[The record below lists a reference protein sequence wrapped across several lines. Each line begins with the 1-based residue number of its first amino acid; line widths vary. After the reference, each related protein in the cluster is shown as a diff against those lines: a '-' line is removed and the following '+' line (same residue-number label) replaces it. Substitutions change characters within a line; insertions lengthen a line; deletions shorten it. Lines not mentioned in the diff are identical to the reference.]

1 MIWFG
6 CLFITS
12 LTEKKLIVKYLS
24 EPTDYKQYCD
34 LGKNNVIFKPPVCPH
49 CKSSDCLI
57 GHSWYARKGLSGA
70 DCDYVPF
77 WIRRFYCKNTG
88 KTISMHPCFSHTRKR
103 YTFQHVIDCLT
114 RMIENLVKVS
124 QIVSSSEVPRQTLN
138 RWFYG
143 FSSTNCETKR
153 ICYRLNG
160 PPESS
165 LGMQIFD
172 YFRKMET
179 GTLIENLRNG
189 MVLLFEEFYT
199 PLY

>member
-1 MIWFG
+1 
-6 CLFITS
+6 
-12 LTEKKLIVKYLS
+12 
-24 EPTDYKQYCD
+24 
-34 LGKNNVIFKPPVCPH
+34 
-49 CKSSDCLI
+49 
-57 GHSWYARKGLSGA
+57 
-70 DCDYVPF
+70 
-77 WIRRFYCKNTG
+77 
-88 KTISMHPCFSHTRKR
+88 MHPCFSHTRKR

-124 QIVSSSEVPRQTLN
+124 QIISSSEVPGRHLIA
-138 RWFYG
+138 G
-143 FSSTNCETKR
+143 FMAFQALTAKR
-153 ICYRLNG
+153 KEYVKLNG